1 MFAALF
7 LGLAG
12 ALIAVVYWIVED
24 TQTAALINVVDA
36 DISTINNGYREK
48 GLEEAVEI
56 VRQRLGSLDY
66 SNVDLPGGYILLED
80 TTHGKLAGNLTSLQP
95 QLGLISLPRPRREHE
110 EHKEKEHRAG
120 EHVDSAGEVKS
131 YPHRRGV
138 VLGKGVYLAEGV
150 YLFVGRDTATIAA
163 ARSRILQA
171 FAWLTGATII
181 LAAVGGIVF
190 SVQFLRRIDAIART
204 CNAIVAGR
212 FNDRIPLRGSD
223 DELDRL
229 ARAINTMLDR
239 IAALLDNLRQV
250 SSDVAHDL
258 RTPLTHLRQR
268 LENAHVKSHTM
279 EDYSAAVS
287 QAIADTDQLLAI
299 FTALLRISQIEAGT
313 RMAAF
318 SEVSLSDLLN
328 RIYEMY
334 RPVAED
340 QGHVLAREVREG
352 VKVRGDAELLT
363 QLFVNVVENALRH
376 TPVGTKIVI
385 ALDTSS
391 DAATAKVCD
400 NGPGIAPEDH
410 EKVLRRFYRVAT
422 SRSTP
427 GNGLGLALVAA
438 IAKLHQARIELSD
451 NAPGLCVSIVAAVI
465 PRHPRLRGDD
475 EGCHSSTTSSP
486 TTAS

>member
-1 MFAALF
+1 LRRVRIFHTESFRLAALFAVLF

-24 TQTAALINVVDA
+24 TQTAGLVSVIDA
-36 DISTINNGYREK
+36 DINTINNGYREK
-48 GLEEAVEI
+48 GIEEAVEI
-56 VRQRLGSLDY
+56 VRQRLGSTDY
-66 SNVDLPGGYILLED
+66 SNVDLPGGYILLQD
-80 TTHGKLAGNLTSLQP
+80 SPHGKLAGNLASLQP
-95 QLGLISLPRPRREHE
+95 RLGLMSLPRPRRARE
-110 EHKEKEHRAG
+110 EHKESESREHAQVKDTEG
-120 EHVDSAGEVKS
+120 VHVERSR
-131 YPHRRGV
+131 PPRRGI
-138 VLGKGVYLAEGV
+138 VLGKGVYLAQGV

-163 ARSRILQA
+163 ARTRILQA

-181 LAAVGGIVF
+181 LAALGGILF

-268 LENAHVKSHTM
+268 LEHANVKSRTVD
-279 EDYSAAVS
+279 DYSAAVS

-299 FTALLRISQIEAGT
+299 FSALLRISQIEAGT
-313 RMAAF
+313 RAAAF
-318 SEVSLSDLLN
+318 SEVSLSELLN

-340 QGHVLAREVREG
+340 RGHVLQRDVRDG
-352 VKVRGDAELLT
+352 IKVRGDAELLT
-363 QLFVNVVENALRH
+363 QLFVNLIENALRH
-376 TPVGTKIVI
+376 TPPGTSILI
-385 ALDTSS
+385 ALDT
-391 DAATAKVCD
+391 APGNAVARICD
-400 NGPGIAPEDH
+400 TGPGIAADER
-410 EKVLRRFYRVAT
+410 EKVFRRFYRVTT

-438 IAKLHQARIELSD
+438 IAKLHQAKVELSD
-451 NAPGLCVSIVAAVI
+451 NSPGLCVSIAVADI
-465 PRHPRLRGDD
+465 PWTD
-475 EGCHSSTTSSP
+475 
-486 TTAS
+486 